1 MNRAIIH
8 LNVADFAAAVEI
20 LAQPGIKD
28 FPVVIAPVGAPRA
41 VVYDM
46 NDTAFQQ
53 GICKGMP
60 LSLARQQCRDITI
73 LPPRFNRYEQVMTH
87 ILHQGLALTPAVES
101 GVRDGHFFLDIT
113 GTRRLHGPPADVAHT
128 LKKRIQKHIGV
139 EPIWSVA
146 TSKLVAKVAT
156 RLVKPKGEYIV
167 NPGDEADFLA
177 PVPLHLMPGLA
188 PDEMQKL
195 SAFNLTTTSQLRELT
210 PDQLQMLFSYRAGAI
225 HDLVRGK
232 DADPVV
238 FDRTDAICAGH
249 ECSTDT
255 NDAGVLQTIV
265 CALAG
270 KIGARLRHRGMA
282 ARTLC
287 IDLSYSDGIQGRA
300 CRKMPTPT
308 ASDMVLCKT
317 AVQLL
322 ARAQTRRV
330 RIRHLSLV
338 CKKPVPA
345 MTQLFLF
352 GESAREQKQLT
363 VLAAMDRIRKR
374 FGAGTVQPASTLH
387 PACRYSA
394 GSQP

>member
-8 LNVADFAAAVEI
+8 LNVADFAAAVET

-46 NDTAFQQ
+46 NDTAFKQ

-60 LSLARQQCRDITI
+60 LSRARQQCRDITI
-73 LPPRFNRYEQVMTH
+73 LPPRFNRYERVMTH
-87 ILHQGLALTPAVES
+87 ILHQALALTPAVES

-113 GTRRLHGPPADVAHT
+113 GTRRLYGPPADVAHT
-128 LKKRIQKHIGV
+128 LKKRIQKQIGLD
-139 EPIWSVA
+139 PIWSVA

-167 NPGDEADFLA
+167 KPGDEADFLA
-177 PVPLHLMPGLA
+177 PVPLHLMPGLE
-188 PDEMQKL
+188 PGEIQKL
-195 SAFNLTTTSQLRELT
+195 SAFNLTTTCQLRELT
-210 PDQLQMLFSYRAGAI
+210 PDQLHVLFSYRADAI

-238 FDRTDAICAGH
+238 FDRTDAICADH

-255 NDAGVLQTIV
+255 NDAGELQSIV

-270 KIGARLRHRGMA
+270 KIGARLRHRAEA
-282 ARTLC
+282 AGFLC

-300 CRKMPTPT
+300 CRKIPTST
-308 ASDMVLCKT
+308 ANDMVLCKT
-317 AVQLL
+317 AIQLL

-330 RIRHLSLV
+330 RIRHLALV

-345 MTQLFLF
+345 TTQLFLF
-352 GESAREQKQLT
+352 EESAREQKQLT
-363 VLAAMDRIRKR
+363 VLAAMDRIHKR
-374 FGAGTVQPASTLH
+374 FGAGTVQPASTLD